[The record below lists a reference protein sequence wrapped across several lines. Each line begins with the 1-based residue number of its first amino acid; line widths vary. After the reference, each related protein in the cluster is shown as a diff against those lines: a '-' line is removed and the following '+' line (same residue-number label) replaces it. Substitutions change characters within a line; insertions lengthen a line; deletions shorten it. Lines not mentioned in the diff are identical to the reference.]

1 MTVPDREDIEAYR
14 HQSAEDLA
22 AKIELINKSIR
33 FAQCPEKDNLILSA
47 EGKHGWSWQ
56 GASWGRPIYTTQVFD
71 GFVNQVVMGFLKI
84 IWLNLL

>member
-1 MTVPDREDIEAYR
+1 LGHEKALNSVHLVGSEVLWILISVVLRMTVPDREDIEAYR

-47 EGKHGWSWQ
+47 EGKHGWS
-56 GASWGRPIYTTQVFD
+56 
-71 GFVNQVVMGFLKI
+71 
-84 IWLNLL
+84 